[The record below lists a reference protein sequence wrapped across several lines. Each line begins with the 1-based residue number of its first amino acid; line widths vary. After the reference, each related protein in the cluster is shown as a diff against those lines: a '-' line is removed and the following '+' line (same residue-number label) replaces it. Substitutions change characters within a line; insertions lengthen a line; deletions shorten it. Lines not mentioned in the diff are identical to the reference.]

1 MWHNVEVN
9 STETD
14 IRPETTDTDG
24 DHDRFSHYVKK
35 DDIVRANIEGVPVM
49 ALCGKVWIPN
59 RDPQRYPVC
68 KTCEEIMAVIRK
80 AGGGGSSS

>member
-1 MWHNVEVN
+1 MN

-14 IRPETTDTDG
+14 LRPETTDTYG
-24 DHDRFSHYVKK
+24 DHDRFSHYVRKE
-35 DDIVRANIEGVPVM
+35 DILKANIEGVPVM

-59 RDPQRYPVC
+59 RDPNKYPVC

-80 AGGGGSSS
+80 AQKGGAS

>member
-1 MWHNVEVN
+1 MT

-14 IRPETTDTDG
+14 IRPETTDSDG

-35 DDIVRANIEGVPVM
+35 GDIVRANIEGVPVR

-59 RDPQRYPVC
+59 RDPNRYPVC
-68 KTCEEIMAVIRK
+68 KTCEEIMGLIRK
-80 AGGGGSSS
+80 ANRGGSSE